1 MYASTLARRLEAL
14 GYQVFL
20 DRLGY
25 VSGDDWKSVGAWTLR
40 RTGQLI
46 LRSRLAAL
54 ALHQSNLPLAV
65 EVQIFRQTNRRIIPV
80 SIDGALDWRRAEA
93 PLLRYL
99 PPEILRINE
108 PREALS
114 SGPSAETVSTI
125 HRSFNLVRQDTKR
138 LCCIWHAI
146 ALLLGV
152 LGYCRNWICNFC

>member
-1 MYASTLARRLEAL
+1 LEAL

-46 LRSRLAAL
+46 LIATSAAL
-54 ALHQSNLPLAV
+54 TSTPV
-65 EVQIFRQTNRRIIPV
+65 EREVQIFRQTNRRIIPV
-80 SIDGALDWRRAEA
+80 SIDGALDWGRAET

-99 PPEILRINE
+99 PPEILRIYE

-138 LCCIWHAI
+138 LRAVGAT
-146 ALLLGV
+146 ALV
-152 LGYCRNWICNFC
+152 LGILAICPNHP